1 MNAILD
7 FVPIILLMLT
17 SIGLALYLPWRWSVI
32 ALAIQYLG
40 MFWLVSQSLP
50 LGLAAVKLVIGWMAG
65 AVLATSQVNA
75 VESQSLTDLSG
86 RVFRVLTTLFS
97 FIVVFSIDSQIQVW
111 LAIQQPVLLGGLI
124 LLAAGL
130 VQMGMTVAP
139 FRLIIGLLTFIAGF
153 EVLYAE
159 LVSSVLVVGLLG
171 IITLGLAM
179 AGSYFI
185 AASSLEGSQ

>member
-1 MNAILD
+1 MNAVLD

-40 MFWLVSQSLP
+40 VFWLVSQSLP